1 MQPGQQA
8 LNTVNSDKV
17 TSIDSETSISGPRPI
32 AISGGNVN
40 QMPSTKF
47 MERTV
52 SSDIPEESVYH
63 AEDVI
68 LRNCIGLAL
77 NLWKSL

>member
-1 MQPGQQA
+1 MQPGGQA
-8 LNTVNSDKV
+8 LNTINSDKV
-17 TSIDSETSISGPRPI
+17 ASIDSETSISGPRSI
-32 AISGGNVN
+32 AISVGNVA

-52 SSDIPEESVYH
+52 SFDILEDSVYR

-68 LRNCIGLAL
+68 LKNRIDLAL
-77 NLWKSL
+77 NL

>member
-17 TSIDSETSISGPRPI
+17 TSIDSETSISSPRPI
-32 AISGGNVN
+32 AISARNVT

-47 MERTV
+47 MERIM
-52 SSDIPEESVYH
+52 SSDIPEDSVYH

-68 LRNCIGLAL
+68 LKIASTLH
-77 NLWKSL
+77 